1 MDTSFLKVKRGDNI
15 LSAWKKLL
23 AWVETTR
30 VIAGPGQR
38 IHVTPA
44 GTRVYVDDPSRQWAH
59 PWRVHLSGGEASIE
73 AGNVNGEPAMLNGL
87 TLDGFN
93 KDEVQ
98 VTPPRLKV
106 KGVKAGKTWI
116 CLKVTTR
123 EGVIV
128 ADDLNALTVVEVSSL
143 DPRLIEGGSPDKD
156 GVGLHVLAF
165 IRWRDSKPLKVV
177 QNTHFDLQHRFIPAN
192 DGRPARHVFWGM

>member
-1 MDTSFLKVKRGDNI
+1 MKRGDSI
-15 LSAWKKLL
+15 LSAWQKLL

-38 IHVTPA
+38 IHVTPT
-44 GTRVYVDDPSRQWAH
+44 GTRVYVEDPSRQWAH
-59 PWRVHLSGGEASIE
+59 PWRVHVTSGEASIE
-73 AGNVNGEPAMLNGL
+73 AGNVNGEPVMLNGL

-93 KDEVQ
+93 EDDVQ

-116 CLKVTTR
+116 CLKVTTK

-128 ADDLNALTVVEVSSL
+128 ADDPNALTVVEVSSL

-165 IRWRDSKPLKVV
+165 IRWRESKPLKVV

-192 DGRPARHVFWGM
+192 DDRPARHVFWAV

>member
-1 MDTSFLKVKRGDNI
+1 MDVAKLRVKRGDNI
-15 LSAWKKLL
+15 LAAWNRLL

-38 IHVTPA
+38 IHVTPT
-44 GTRVYVDDPSRQWAH
+44 GTRVYVDDPARQWAH
-59 PWRVHLSGGEASIE
+59 PWRVHVTGGEASIE

-93 KDEVQ
+93 GEGEQ

-106 KGVKAGKTWI
+106 KGVKVGKTWVA
-116 CLKVTTR
+116 LRVTTK

-128 ADDLNALTVVEVSSL
+128 ADDPEALTVVEVESL
-143 DPRLIEGGSPDKD
+143 DPRLLEGGSPDVN
-156 GVGLHVLAF
+156 GVGLHPLAV
-165 IRWRDSKPLKVV
+165 IYWRDSKPVKVV
-177 QNTHFDLQHRFIPAN
+177 QNTHHHLQHRFIPAN
-192 DGRPARHVFWGM
+192 DGRPARHVFWAV